1 MNPIFDFF
9 IAPYKE
15 YSITD
20 ISLEGIA
27 VVMGLLSVW
36 FAKKDKIE
44 VYPTGMIS
52 TAIYVYLLLKA
63 GLMGDFLINA
73 YYFIMSIY
81 GWIFWTQ
88 QKEGVV
94 LHQIDRMNRYEKKWS
109 VFLFILSMLFV
120 GGVYG
125 LLGKWNSWTAPVDT
139 FTTALFFVG
148 MWLMA
153 RRKIAHWI
161 FWIVGDVISIPLYL
175 YKGLALTSFQYL
187 IFTII
192 AIFGFIEW
200 KKVYNSN
207 RQTV

>member
-94 LHQIDRMNRYEKKWS
+94 LHQIDRMNRSEKKWS

-192 AIFGFIEW
+192 AVFGFIEW

>member
-1 MNPIFDFF
+1 MNTIFDLF

-36 FAKKDKIE
+36 FAKKDKIG

-94 LHQIDRMNRYEKKWS
+94 LHQIDRMNRSEKKWS

>member
-94 LHQIDRMNRYEKKWS
+94 LHQIDRMNRSEKKWS

-125 LLGKWNSWTAPVDT
+125 LLGKWKSWTAPVDT

>member
-20 ISLEGIA
+20 ISLEGIE
-27 VVMGLLSVW
+27 VVMGFLSVW

-94 LHQIDRMNRYEKKWS
+94 LHQIDRMNRSEKKWS

>member
-94 LHQIDRMNRYEKKWS
+94 LHQIDRMNRSEKKWS